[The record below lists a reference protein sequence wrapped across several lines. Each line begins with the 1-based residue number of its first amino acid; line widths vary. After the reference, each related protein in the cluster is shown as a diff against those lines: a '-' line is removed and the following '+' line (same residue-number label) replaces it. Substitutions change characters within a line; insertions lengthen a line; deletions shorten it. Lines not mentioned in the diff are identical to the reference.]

1 MKTVQVSASKTYAVK
16 IGAGL
21 LTQCGEEIAALGG
34 TKRVCIVS
42 DNTVWPLYG
51 EKVQAS
57 LEKAGFLVDSFV
69 FAAGESSKNGSV
81 YLALLSRLA
90 QIPLTRTDTV
100 VALGGGVA
108 GDLAGFTAATY
119 LRGVRFVQLPTTLLA
134 AVDSSV
140 GGKTA
145 IDLPEGKN
153 LAGAFYQPEL
163 VLCDCY
169 ALQTLPSEIF
179 RAGCAEVIKYAV
191 LFDPAL
197 FDYLLETGTD
207 FDLEYV
213 IAKCVQWKQ
222 DIVAADEFEKG
233 QRKLLN
239 LGHTFGHGIEACSNF
254 EISHG
259 EAVAAGMAIAARVS
273 ASMELCDSA
282 VVERIE
288 EILKRFSLPVSADLS
303 AKALCKAALQD
314 KKRAGD
320 CIHLILP
327 KAIGDCR
334 MVEAQVAD
342 LEKLIAAGL

>member
-1 MKTVQVSASKTYAVK
+1 MKTVKVNASRTYDVK

-21 LTQCGEEIAALGG
+21 LDRCGEEIAALGG

-42 DNTVWPLYG
+42 DSNVWPLYG
-51 EKVQAS
+51 QKVQAS
-57 LEKAGFLVDSFV
+57 LEKTGFLVDSFV
-69 FAAGESSKNGSV
+69 FPAGEASKNGSV
-81 YLALLSRLA
+81 YLRLLSFLA
-90 QIPLTRTDTV
+90 QLPLTRTDAV
-100 VALGGGVA
+100 AALGGGVV
-108 GDLAGFTAATY
+108 GDLAGFAAATY
-119 LRGVRFVQLPTTLLA
+119 LRGVHFVQLPTTLLA

-163 VLCDCY
+163 VLCDCS

-179 RAGCAEVIKYAV
+179 RGGCAEVIKYAV

-239 LGHTFGHGIEACSNF
+239 LGHTFGHGIEACSNYQ
-254 EISHG
+254 IPHG

-273 ASMELCDSA
+273 ASMQLCNSA
-282 VVERIE
+282 VVEKIV
-288 EILKRFSLPVSADLS
+288 EILKRFSLPTNTSFPAKDLS
-303 AKALCKAALQD
+303 KPALQD
-314 KKRAGD
+314 KKRTGD
-320 CIHLILP
+320 KISLILP
-327 KAIGDCR
+327 QNIGDCR
-334 MVEAQVAD
+334 IVEAQVSN